1 MTTLDEFYK
10 VGPGPSS
17 SHTIGPMRI
26 TYDFYQ
32 RCTKLP
38 ADQLAKATALKVH
51 LFGSLSATGKGHGTE
66 RAALAGLVGKE
77 PATVD
82 PAFLDSLRDKPDQ
95 SFPVK
100 LGAKTLNVTLKDVIF
115 DAAKGDFPHP
125 NTMTAKLMAGDKV
138 LFEQEYYSVGGGFIE
153 WKGYTPPKK
162 NPPKYPFSTMKE
174 LRQHAEKNKLSI
186 AQVILANEMSIS
198 GKSEA
203 GGLCLRRQD
212 HQRDGRHR
220 EVRTQRTGRTCCRV
234 RSSCRPKRRPSTNA
248 PRMTSTSRIAASAS
262 LSAYALAGSEENGR
276 GHLVVTAPTG
286 GSAGVMP
293 ALVYGLGEGGRK
305 LPQEK
310 IRHGM
315 LAAAAIGYLCKH
327 NATLSAA
334 EGGCQAEIG
343 VASAMAAALI
353 ATAYDASARVVEN
366 AAESALEHHLG
377 MTCDPVA
384 GFVQV
389 PCIERC
395 AFGAVKAWTAYA
407 IASNEIAIQASRR
420 FRRNDHGDGSDRQ
433 GHEQQVQGNQR
444 GRTCPLGDALLIEQ
458 DLDGTRSHAGISHSH
473 RPVAGTGRRRDESGS
488 AGAHPCGGGQVLEPG
503 PQQHRRL
510 ALASRL
516 PQPSGAGRGCVDHVG
531 HLGGAPNGRC
541 HGWPRY
547 IQGHAVR
554 FGVGDDLPRR
564 RVPCATLSPGQRVVR
579 RVLRGCRQRATRI
592 ARSAACWS
600 SSTRVPAWRP

>member
-1 MTTLDEFYK
+1 MPNKSDNPFSEAEGKDPLTSSLENLIPQEVPSGLDRRAFLMRSALVGAMSVITGHRVPAQQNKAIPASAEPKGVAGGPGNVELSPSLNVVKEQKGPVMTTLDEFYK

-38 ADQLAKATALKVH
+38 ADQLAKATALKVN

-66 RAALAGLVGKE
+66 RACLAGLIGME

-100 LGAKTLNVTLKDVIF
+100 FGAKTVNVTLNDIVF
-115 DAAKGDFPHP
+115 DAVKGDFPHP
-125 NTMTAKLMAGDKV
+125 NTMTCKLLAGNTV
-138 LFEQEYYSVGGGFIE
+138 LLEQEYYSVGGGFIE

-174 LRQHAEKNKLSI
+174 LRQHADQNNLTI
-186 AQVILANEMSIS
+186 AQVILANEMAIP
-198 GKSEA
+198 GRSEA
-203 GGLCLRRQD
+203 
-212 HQRDGRHR
+212 
-220 EVRTQRTGRTCCRV
+220 EVYAFID
-234 RSSCRPKRRPSTNA
+234 KITNA
-248 PRMTSTSRIAASAS
+248 MIATVKSGLAAPEDSVLPGPIKLHSKAATVYKRS
-262 LSAYALAGSEENGR
+262 MDDQYQTERVIGAVSAYALAGSEENGR
-276 GHLVVTAPTG
+276 GHLVITAPTG

-293 ALVYGLGEGGRK
+293 AVVYALGEGGRK
-305 LPQEK
+305 LPPEK
-310 IRHGM
+310 IRQGM

-343 VASAMAAALI
+343 VASAMAAALA
-353 ATAYDASARVVEN
+353 ATAHDADSLIVEN

-395 AFGAVKAWTAYA
+395 AFGAVKAWTAYV
-407 IASNEIAIQASRR
+407 IATNEIASRHR
-420 FRRNDHGDGSDRQ
+420 VN
-433 GHEQQVQGNQR
+433 
-444 GRTCPLGDALLIEQ
+444 
-458 DLDGTRSHAGISHSH
+458 LDDTITAMAQTAKDMNSKYKETSEAG
-473 RPVAGTGRRRDESGS
+473 
-488 AGAHPCGGGQVLEPG
+488 
-503 PQQHRRL
+503 L
-510 ALASRL
+510 ALS
-516 PQPSGAGRGCVDHVG
+516 V
-531 HLGGAPNGRC
+531 
-541 HGWPRY
+541 
-547 IQGHAVR
+547 
-554 FGVGDDLPRR
+554 
-564 RVPCATLSPGQRVVR
+564 TL
-579 RVLRGCRQRATRI
+579 C
-592 ARSAACWS
+592 
-600 SSTRVPAWRP
+600 